1 LGYNV
6 DSCSGNTISG
16 YFSSGVEGPLLGLQN
31 NYLTGSNL
39 ISGTGFVFVSGTES
53 IDYQATKKLSANSI
67 LFNKSVSSS
76 DVYEVYSYNTHFKDL
91 NLRPDYLSNEN
102 GYFLDIDSKDIN
114 YTGGNVNAYRS
125 GYFYYSGTGFSITE
139 DTLKFTNL
147 PTSNQSSESVVYN
160 YILGD
165 QVAFPSDLSFTGY
178 NGVISGT
185 GANYLNKD
193 VYFSHNGSYDMTKLV
208 SGLDW
213 SGQSNRFEIDATNR
227 GSGIYV
233 FAPMAAQT
241 FNRATG
247 NADYLIN
254 LDFRLTN
261 EEIWLNGV
269 KQLRGV
275 DYLLVDSGQK
285 GINAGL
291 VNTFTRVSFNDNL
304 NNWNI

>member
-1 LGYNV
+1 M
-6 DSCSGNTISG
+6 
-16 YFSSGVEGPLLGLQN
+16 EGPLLGLQN

-53 IDYQATKKLSANSI
+53 IDYQATKQLSANSI

-178 NGVISGT
+178 NGDRS
-185 GANYLNKD
+185 
-193 VYFSHNGSYDMTKLV
+193 
-208 SGLDW
+208 
-213 SGQSNRFEIDATNR
+213 
-227 GSGIYV
+227 
-233 FAPMAAQT
+233 
-241 FNRATG
+241 
-247 NADYLIN
+247 
-254 LDFRLTN
+254 
-261 EEIWLNGV
+261 
-269 KQLRGV
+269 
-275 DYLLVDSGQK
+275 
-285 GINAGL
+285 
-291 VNTFTRVSFNDNL
+291 
-304 NNWNI
+304 